1 MALVAAKKKT
11 KSLKPKKKPTPVAR
25 IVGTTTLAG
34 KKHPFS
40 AVVHPPVREASGDY
54 TCRVQMSLHRPIDTR
69 IVGATA
75 KQAKELAVAFI
86 QSLMPQAMFP

>member
-1 MALVAAKKKT
+1 MGIVAAKKKT
-11 KSLKPKKKPTPVAR
+11 KKKPTTPVAR

-40 AVVHPPVREASGDY
+40 ATVHPPVREASGDY
-54 TCRVQMSLHRPIDTR
+54 SCRVQMSLHRPIDTR
-69 IVGATA
+69 IAGATS
-75 KQAKELAVAFI
+75 KQARELAVAFV